1 MNTARHLQPL
11 LSAPARL
18 AGAIA
23 AIALLAGA
31 VNFAGQASHKAVGVA
46 HAAINPPITYVTLPT
61 VEVLVRRG
69 TGEPVRSLVRFVC
82 MSATFPS
89 ADHRVTASHGS
100 IRGRP
105 FCRWRGNPP

>member
-69 TGEPVRSLVRFVC
+69 TGEPVTEVACAKTLSR
-82 MSATFPS
+82 T
-89 ADHRVTASHGS
+89 
-100 IRGRP
+100 
-105 FCRWRGNPP
+105 